1 MSKNLS
7 IFNFQNEKMRKAFQP
22 LYEINHRAIQ
32 VLCREIGIVNTLR
45 FIRQFTPG
53 FGDYIQ
59 EHDDLQKET
68 TVAGIVAEIKAM
80 KKKNGADE

>member
-1 MSKNLS
+1 MS
-7 IFNFQNEKMRKAFQP
+7 ATFQP

-53 FGDYIQ
+53 FGDYTQ
-59 EHDDLQKET
+59 ERDALQKEK

-80 KKKNGADE
+80 KKK